1 MSRRRVYF
9 TEEQFDTLYE
19 LVNEKVESLVESSI
33 DYQDSDILNENEDL
47 LDVQSVLEEANNW
60 VLCNDC
66 LLYTS
71 DAADE

>member
-1 MSRRRVYF
+1 MRKVYF

-60 VLCNDC
+60 VLCNEED
-66 LLYTS
+66 
-71 DAADE
+71 

>member
-60 VLCNDC
+60 VLCNEEED
-66 LLYTS
+66 
-71 DAADE
+71 

>member
-1 MSRRRVYF
+1 MRKVYF

-47 LDVQSVLEEANNW
+47 LEVQSVLEEANNW
-60 VLCNDC
+60 VLCN
-66 LLYTS
+66 
-71 DAADE
+71 EEEN

>member
-47 LDVQSVLEEANNW
+47 LDVQSVLEEANKW
-60 VLCNDC
+60 VLCNEEED
-66 LLYTS
+66 
-71 DAADE
+71 

>member
-1 MSRRRVYF
+1 MRKVYF

-47 LDVQSVLEEANNW
+47 LDVQSVLEEANKW
-60 VLCNDC
+60 VLCNEED
-66 LLYTS
+66 
-71 DAADE
+71 

>member
-1 MSRRRVYF
+1 MSRKRVYF

-47 LDVQSVLEEANNW
+47 LDVQSVLEEANKW
-60 VLCNDC
+60 VLCNEEED
-66 LLYTS
+66 
-71 DAADE
+71 

>member
-1 MSRRRVYF
+1 MRKVYF

-60 VLCNDC
+60 VLCNEEED
-66 LLYTS
+66 
-71 DAADE
+71 

>member
-60 VLCNDC
+60 VLLETED
-66 LLYTS
+66 
-71 DAADE
+71 

>member
-1 MSRRRVYF
+1 MRKVYF

-60 VLCNDC
+60 VLLEEED
-66 LLYTS
+66 
-71 DAADE
+71 

>member
-1 MSRRRVYF
+1 MRKVYF

-47 LDVQSVLEEANNW
+47 LDVQSVLEEANKW
-60 VLCNDC
+60 VLLETED
-66 LLYTS
+66 
-71 DAADE
+71 

>member
-1 MSRRRVYF
+1 MRKVYF

-47 LDVQSVLEEANNW
+47 LDVQSVLEEANKW
-60 VLCNDC
+60 VLCNEEED
-66 LLYTS
+66 
-71 DAADE
+71 

>member
-1 MSRRRVYF
+1 MRKVYF

-47 LDVQSVLEEANNW
+47 FDVQSVLEEANNW
-60 VLCNDC
+60 VLCNEEED
-66 LLYTS
+66 
-71 DAADE
+71 

>member
-1 MSRRRVYF
+1 MRKVYF

-47 LDVQSVLEEANNW
+47 LEVQSVLEEANKW
-60 VLCNDC
+60 VLLETED
-66 LLYTS
+66 
-71 DAADE
+71 

>member
-1 MSRRRVYF
+1 MGIRRVYF

-33 DYQDSDILNENEDL
+33 DYQDSEILNENEDL

-60 VLCNDC
+60 VLLEEEN
-66 LLYTS
+66 
-71 DAADE
+71 